1 MQLRG
6 IMLRIFWTALV
17 ATLVAQSAPTPLLDL
32 TNTSVRDRLR
42 QPVTA
47 SGSGHLTSS
56 EAAQRPSVPIALQ
69 LLSLKKSG
77 NPEKVIAEVE
87 LRNTSRLNLE
97 IPVDPSSR
105 DFEPVSPSISY
116 RYLTAYVWLA
126 AEPEAEQRMASTGL
140 HLYGSR
146 QVPTTLRVL
155 KPGESLRIRASVPMP
170 PMLQS
175 RVADNRTE
183 TPAIK
188 IRAFLAIFDEWVT
201 PEADGLHSSTQQNF
215 PTIASTTAVDSP

>member
-1 MQLRG
+1 MQLGG
-6 IMLRIFWTALV
+6 IMLRIFCIALV
-17 ATLVAQSAPTPLLDL
+17 AALVAQSAPTPLLDL
-32 TNTSVRDRLR
+32 TNVPVHDRLR
-42 QPVTA
+42 PPVTA

-56 EAAQRPSVPIALQ
+56 EAAQRPLVPIALQ

-77 NPEKVIAEVE
+77 NPGTVIVEVE
-87 LRNTSRLNLE
+87 LRNTSRQNLE

-155 KPGESLRIRASVPMP
+155 KP
-170 PMLQS
+170 
-175 RVADNRTE
+175 
-183 TPAIK
+183 
-188 IRAFLAIFDEWVT
+188 
-201 PEADGLHSSTQQNF
+201 
-215 PTIASTTAVDSP
+215 